1 MLDED
6 LPGRLTDV
14 TPRLDLRGVT
24 VKFGGIIALDDV
36 SVTVRP
42 GEVLGLIGPN
52 GAGKTTLFDV
62 IAGVRIPDR
71 GSVWLEG
78 SDVTRAAATTRA
90 RKGMRRTFQR
100 VQTFGWL
107 TVEDNVLAAVEWR
120 GGSGGF
126 LADLVSWRGRRK
138 LEQAR
143 RARVEGVLVRCGLG
157 DVSQRLASSLP
168 IGTARMV
175 ELARAIVDGP
185 TVLLLDEPAS
195 GLDDQEMN
203 RLAQQIL
210 NVRDSTG
217 CSIVLVEHNAAFV
230 MGLSDRIVVLDQGRV
245 LAEGRPEE
253 IQQNQAVR
261 DAYLGEIVAI
271 GKSVVQAQPE

>member
-1 MLDED
+1 
-6 LPGRLTDV
+6 
-14 TPRLDLRGVT
+14 
-24 VKFGGIIALDDV
+24 
-36 SVTVRP
+36 
-42 GEVLGLIGPN
+42 
-52 GAGKTTLFDV
+52 
-62 IAGVRIPDR
+62 
-71 GSVWLEG
+71 
-78 SDVTRAAATTRA
+78 
-90 RKGMRRTFQR
+90 
-100 VQTFGWL
+100 
-107 TVEDNVLAAVEWR
+107 
-120 GGSGGF
+120 
-126 LADLVSWRGRRK
+126 
-138 LEQAR
+138 
-143 RARVEGVLVRCGLG
+143 
-157 DVSQRLASSLP
+157 
-168 IGTARMV
+168 MV
-175 ELARAIVDGP
+175 ELARAIVDEP

-261 DAYLGEIVAI
+261 DAYLGEIGAI

>member
-126 LADLVSWRGRRK
+126 LADLVSWQGRRK

-175 ELARAIVDGP
+175 ELARAIVDEP

-271 GKSVVQAQPE
+271 ASSVVQAQPE